1 MHQVG
6 VLSEAV
12 DYVLSDQM
20 REKYALDVM
29 FVTVGMIASITVA
42 LVLAA
47 CMAAQQIVA
56 AASVPTIRLQE
67 TKAQPALPLAQG
79 HRWHLFL
86 SHIWGTGQDQCATIK
101 RQMRLLLPSVSIFLD
116 VDVRICSLCL

>member
-47 CMAAQQIVA
+47 CTVSYTHLTLPTKRIV
-56 AASVPTIRLQE
+56 
-67 TKAQPALPLAQG
+67 
-79 HRWHLFL
+79 
-86 SHIWGTGQDQCATIK
+86 
-101 RQMRLLLPSVSIFLD
+101 
-116 VDVRICSLCL
+116 

>member
-47 CMAAQQIVA
+47 TWPRRSRTRRC
-56 AASVPTIRLQE
+56 R
-67 TKAQPALPLAQG
+67 
-79 HRWHLFL
+79 
-86 SHIWGTGQDQCATIK
+86 
-101 RQMRLLLPSVSIFLD
+101 
-116 VDVRICSLCL
+116 